1 MSSYFD
7 KLSEYYKSEQANKD
21 NKRFIK
27 QVKNTYISMAIIAA
41 VVFLLIIVLLVITGL
56 QSVFL

>member
-7 KLSEYYKSEQANKD
+7 KLSEYYRSEQADKD

-27 QVKNTYISMAIIAA
+27 QVKHSYISAAIIMGIM
-41 VVFLLIIVLLVITGL
+41 FLLIIITTLIAGIE
-56 QSVFL
+56 SIFR